1 MRATCLV
8 LFAFSLC
15 GCGKIDSSR
24 SNTAIDAS
32 PPSVTRQ
39 NETARPATTPSGGA
53 LDTAT
58 APATRSTDTA
68 VGESDAVARPN
79 SVTQRDSATQPD
91 NTAVNARDA
100 DRATRNPKQPI
111 DQNENQSDIDLTAK
125 IRQQVLK
132 ADGMSVNA
140 RNCKIITADGRVTL
154 RGPVNSAAEHD
165 TIVKIAR
172 EMAGESNVDDQL
184 EVTPANR

>member
-32 PPSVTRQ
+32 PSNVTRPG
-39 NETARPATTPSGGA
+39 ETARPATTPSGSA
-53 LDTAT
+53 SDTAA

-68 VGESDAVARPN
+68 VGESDTVARPDN
-79 SVTQRDSATQPD
+79 TTQRDSATQPD
-91 NTAVNARDA
+91 NTAVNARDT
-100 DRATRNPKQPI
+100 DRATRNPKLPI
-111 DQNENQSDIDLTAK
+111 DQKENQSDIDLTAK

-154 RGPVNSAAEHD
+154 RGPVNSTAERE

-172 EMAGESNVDDQL
+172 DVAGESNVDDQL
-184 EVTPANR
+184 EITPANR